1 MKSIAQSPSMPE
13 FRGFGYKMAQIENN
27 THCNYKCWFCPNAY
41 NTPAPRAVECMDI
54 ELFRKILLEIRS
66 VYTAQELNEIH
77 FSTYNEPN
85 LDKTFKEKLQIMTDM
100 GFEYEH
106 VSNGSM
112 ITTELTNWL
121 IEHPQAIKKFRLN
134 IPTLDE
140 KKWTDVTGASL
151 SVMYRM
157 YYQLMYLFQRVKKL
171 NFPIT
176 VIVNGDGS
184 EGHKEEFVKVLRKFQ
199 GVTEGITFEMTGL
212 VNRAGRLEDA
222 ECKNQKIRHGEVDWG
237 ETPVKCTVGY
247 LDNLYFGIKGNV
259 YYCTHDYRQDFSYGN
274 INEAPLAELLKPENY
289 KKQKKEFVFE
299 FCRKCEQASPHK
311 QVF

>member
-41 NTPAPRAVECMDI
+41 NTPAPRAAECMDI

-121 IEHPQAIKKFRLN
+121 IE
-134 IPTLDE
+134 
-140 KKWTDVTGASL
+140 
-151 SVMYRM
+151 
-157 YYQLMYLFQRVKKL
+157 
-171 NFPIT
+171 
-176 VIVNGDGS
+176 
-184 EGHKEEFVKVLRKFQ
+184 
-199 GVTEGITFEMTGL
+199 
-212 VNRAGRLEDA
+212 
-222 ECKNQKIRHGEVDWG
+222 
-237 ETPVKCTVGY
+237 
-247 LDNLYFGIKGNV
+247 
-259 YYCTHDYRQDFSYGN
+259 
-274 INEAPLAELLKPENY
+274 
-289 KKQKKEFVFE
+289 
-299 FCRKCEQASPHK
+299 
-311 QVF
+311 